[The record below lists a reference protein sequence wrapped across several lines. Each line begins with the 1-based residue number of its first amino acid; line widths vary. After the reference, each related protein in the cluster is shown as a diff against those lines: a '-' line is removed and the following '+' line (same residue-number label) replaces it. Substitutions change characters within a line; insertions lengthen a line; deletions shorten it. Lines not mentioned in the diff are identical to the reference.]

1 MHLNHFFNINHE
13 RKSLIMQKR
22 KTHNIRISKD
32 RDISLYL
39 GNPEHFDRIIKIGK
53 ALSVPAR
60 LQIIDILK
68 NTPRSLQ
75 EIAALL
81 DIPLSSTALHIKTLE
96 EAGLIITENQPGARG
111 SMRVCVCSFN
121 TFSLTLFNADVA
133 SIDKT
138 VSLEMPIGNYFDC
151 SIYPTCGIAD
161 ENGAIG
167 AYDSVNT
174 FFSPQR
180 TQAQLIWFS
189 KGYLEYRFP
198 NILNSA
204 LNVQDIS
211 FSLELCSEAAGFLE
225 NWPSDIT
232 ISINGIDTVT
242 YLSPGDFGARRGKLT
257 PEIWANG
264 STQYGLLK
272 TFSVKNDGCYIDGH
286 LQNTS
291 ITLKDLNLSGHSY
304 ISFKVSVKE
313 NARHIGGVNIFGKKF
328 GDYPQGIIMNITYE

>member
-1 MHLNHFFNINHE
+1 MA
-13 RKSLIMQKR
+13 KR
-22 KTHNIRISKD
+22 KTHNIRISQS
-32 RDISLYL
+32 RDINLHL
-39 GNPEHFDRIIKIGK
+39 GNPEHFERIIKIGK

-60 LQIIDILK
+60 LEILDILK

-75 EIAALL
+75 EIASLL
-81 DIPLSSTALHIKTLE
+81 DIPLSSAALHIKTLE
-96 EAGLIITENQPGARG
+96 EAGLVITENQPGTRG
-111 SMRVCVCSFN
+111 SMRVCVCCFS
-121 TFSLTLFNADVA
+121 TFFLTMFNADVD

-151 SIYPTCGIAD
+151 KVHPTCGIAD

-189 KGYLEYRFP
+189 KGYIEYRFP
-198 NILNSA
+198 NILKDS
-204 LNVQDIS
+204 LTVQEIS
-211 FSLELCSEAAGFLE
+211 FSVELCSEAAGFLE

-232 ISINGIDTVT
+232 VSINGIETVT

-257 PEIWANG
+257 PEVWANG

-272 TFSVKNDGCYIDGH
+272 SFSVREDGCYLDGQ
-286 LQNTS
+286 LQNTGV
-291 ITLKDLNLSGHSY
+291 TLEDLNLLGHSF
-304 ISFKVSVKE
+304 ISFKLAIKDD
-313 NARHIGGVNIFGKKF
+313 AKHIGGVNIFGKKF

>member
-1 MHLNHFFNINHE
+1 MI
-13 RKSLIMQKR
+13 KR
-22 KTHNIRISKD
+22 KTNNIRISQN

-39 GNPEHFDRIIKIGK
+39 GNPEHTERITKIGK
-53 ALSVPAR
+53 ALSAPAR
-60 LQIIDILK
+60 LEILDILK

-75 EIAALL
+75 EIATLL
-81 DIPLSSTALHIKTLE
+81 DIPLSSTALHVKTLE
-96 EAGLIITENQPGARG
+96 EAGLLITENQPGTRG

-121 TFSLTLFNADVA
+121 TFFLTMFNADVD

-151 SIYPTCGIAD
+151 DICPTCGIAG
-161 ENGAIG
+161 ENGSIG

-174 FFSPQR
+174 FYSPQR
-180 TQAQLIWFS
+180 TKAQLIWFS

-198 NILNSA
+198 YILNST
-204 LNVQDIS
+204 LSVQDIS

-225 NWPSDIT
+225 TWPSDIT
-232 ISINGIDTVT
+232 ISINGIEIIT

-272 TFSVKNDGCYIDGH
+272 TFSVKKNGCYLDGQ
-286 LQNTS
+286 LQNPRV
-291 ITLKDLNLSGHSY
+291 TLEDLNLTGHPY
-304 ISFKVSVKE
+304 IAFKVAVKDD
-313 NARHIGGVNIFGKKF
+313 AKHLGGVNLFGKKF

>member
-1 MHLNHFFNINHE
+1 M
-13 RKSLIMQKR
+13 KGTKDMSKR
-22 KTHNIRISKD
+22 EKHNIRISQH
-32 RDISLYL
+32 RDITLHL
-39 GNPEHFDRIIKIGK
+39 GNPEHADRITKIGK
-53 ALSVPAR
+53 ALSSPIR
-60 LQIIDILK
+60 LQILDVLK
-68 NTPRSLQ
+68 STPLSLQ
-75 EIAALL
+75 EIAEFLN
-81 DIPLSSTALHIKTLE
+81 IPLSSTALHIQKLE
-96 EAGLIITENQPGARG
+96 EAGLIITENQPGTRG
-111 SMRVCVCSFN
+111 SMRVCVCCFS
-121 TFSLTLFNADVA
+121 TFFLTMFNADVD

-138 VSLEMPIGNYFDC
+138 VSIEMPIGNYFDC
-151 SIYPTCGIAD
+151 DIFPVCGIAD

-198 NILNSA
+198 NLINPLLN
-204 LNVQDIS
+204 LEEIS
-211 FSLELCSEAAGFLE
+211 FSMELCSEAAGFLE

-232 ISINGIDTVT
+232 VSINGIEIAT

-272 TFSVKNDGCYIDGH
+272 IFSVKKDGCYLDGR
-286 LQNTS
+286 LQTSNT
-291 ITLKDLNLSGHSY
+291 TLKDLKISEKPY
-304 ISFKVSVKE
+304 ISLKIQVKDD
-313 NARHIGGVNIFGKKF
+313 AKHMGGLNIFGKKF